1 MYSGK
6 FILAFALSLLFS
18 NQAWCGGQKDFM
30 SKIYQSADGKYYKG
44 MISKSRGSGNGPDGF
59 YFYEVDK
66 DGKRLSTLVNN
77 DFNFIGKDKDGNI
90 TSQYEYYPSR
100 ITYVLDENDR
110 VVAKLNRWQGD
121 VVENYKYTESGKLL
135 VYKSDGT
142 FVGAYEDIVDYHT
155 VSQAGKDSYNPNNKG
170 KSNLVGDLSLVS
182 EDGNFYDKDENGNIL
197 GIYNKNG
204 DITKYEYDAGG
215 NVISASKN
223 GESIYERTHYTPPEA
238 AAAMPD
244 KDAKYSIKIDF

>member
-1 MYSGK
+1 MNSSK
-6 FILAFALSLLFS
+6 FILAFAMSLLIS

-30 SKIYQSADGKYYKG
+30 SKIYQAADGKYYKG
-44 MISKSRGSGNGPDGF
+44 MISKSRGSGNGPDGY

-66 DGKRLSTLVNN
+66 DGKRLSTLTNN

-100 ITYVLDENDR
+100 ITYVLDENDK
-110 VVAKLNRWQGD
+110 VVSKLNRWQGD
-121 VVENYKYTESGKLL
+121 VVENYKYTDGGKML
-135 VYKSDGT
+135 VYKADGT

-155 VSQAGKDSYNPNNKG
+155 AMHSTVGKY
-170 KSNLVGDLSLVS
+170 VGNLSLVS
-182 EDGNFYDKDENGNIL
+182 EDGNFYDKDEKGNIL
-197 GIYNKNG
+197 GVYNKNG
-204 DITKYEYDAGG
+204 DITKYKYDAGG
-215 NVISASKN
+215 NVISSSKN

-244 KDAKYSIKIDF
+244 KNAKYSIKIDF